1 MVSLWL
7 GLNLMD
13 LATTLTALE
22 MGYSEGNP
30 IMSGMG
36 SIEFVV
42 YKIGLTLLA
51 LVLLT
56 RFQKTHLL
64 KPLCLGIGIVV
75 IWNLALVIGG
85 LTN

>member
-1 MVSLWL
+1 
-7 GLNLMD
+7 MD

-36 SIEFVV
+36 NIELVA
-42 YKIGLTLLA
+42 YKIGLTLLV

-64 KPLCLGIGIVV
+64 KPLCFGIGAVV
-75 IWNLALVIGG
+75 IWNLVWIIKG
-85 LTN
+85 LTG